1 MTTKRPRP
9 FFPEG
14 CPQAGPGEAGCDS
27 VQHTFMAAQ
36 VHAEG
41 SHTTH
46 PAPGVPPLTEM
57 ETDDSRRWSRRSRVQ
72 NQQLI
77 SPLKM

>member
-1 MTTKRPRP
+1 MVIQSSTRLWQPRSMP
-9 FFPEG
+9 KGPTRHTPPPE
-14 CPQAGPGEAGCDS
+14 S
-27 VQHTFMAAQ
+27 
-36 VHAEG
+36 
-41 SHTTH
+41 
-46 PAPGVPPLTEM
+46 PPLTEM